1 MDSTHVA
8 GRRSPRR
15 SAAAAAAA
23 LPAAALVV
31 ALALGAAVVAGCS
44 RTGSQAHVSG
54 TGPAVTGD
62 PSATATA
69 RPAAD
74 GVQQVVVDATDDNH
88 FKPDVV
94 LAHVG
99 KLRVTVTNPS
109 VFPVDLSFPTLGVHS
124 TTIFT
129 GNSAV
134 VTVDVTAAGSYPFVC
149 TFHEHDGM
157 TGSLV
162 VS

>member
-1 MDSTHVA
+1 VTC
-8 GRRSPRR
+8 
-15 SAAAAAAA
+15 
-23 LPAAALVV
+23 ALVSCL
-31 ALALGAAVVAGCS
+31 LAGSLLAGCS
-44 RTGSQAHVSG
+44 RTGSHVHVSG
-54 TGPAVTGD
+54 TGPAVSGA

-94 LAHVG
+94 LARVG
-99 KLRVTVTNPS
+99 KLRITVTNPS
-109 VFPVDLSFPTLGVHS
+109 VFPVDLSFPTLGVNS

-129 GNSAV
+129 GKSTV
-134 VTVDVTAAGSYPFVC
+134 VTVDVPAAGSYPFVC
-149 TFHEHDGM
+149 TFHEHEGM